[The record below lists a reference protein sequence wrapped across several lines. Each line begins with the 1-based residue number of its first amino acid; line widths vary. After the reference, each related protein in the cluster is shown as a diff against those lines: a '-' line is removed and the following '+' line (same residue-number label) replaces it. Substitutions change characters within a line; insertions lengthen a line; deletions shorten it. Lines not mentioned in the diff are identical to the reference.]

1 MSKPGNQVR
10 LITGLAV
17 DTAPGARPPGTRAA
31 GDRAFGAP
39 RLYVADTGNQRVHMY
54 APHP

>member
-1 MSKPGNQVR
+1 MSKPGNQVS

-17 DTAPGARPPGTRAA
+17 DTAPGARPLTHLRWVPG
-31 GDRAFGAP
+31 AFGAP
-39 RLYVADTGNQRVHMY
+39 RLYVADSGNNRVQMY